1 MRGAHRR
8 RTGAAPG
15 GAAGPTSLGQRD
27 EHPDRTVAL
36 APAIGALA
44 GTNAAELWRL
54 RSTATARVYLG
65 LAVAASAVWAFV
77 LLGSWLPWLRWTVLA
92 LGVVAAGALLGVH
105 RFPRLLSAGVVTA
118 AVLAS
123 LGGTAAWS
131 VATAAQPHSGAIP
144 SSGPSG
150 VGRGPGGT
158 GGPGGPRGG
167 FGGAGMRGGFR
178 TGQVPGGTGGP
189 GGPRGGFGGA
199 GMRGGFRTGQV
210 PGGQAGVPGAPGGTP
225 APGVSP
231 GTVPGP
237 IGTGGTGF
245 GGMRGGMGGV
255 GSLLG
260 TTTPPAAVTTPLQE
274 NASDYTWVAAAVG
287 SNAAAGYQLAA
298 EDPVMAVGGFNGTD
312 PAPTL
317 AQFQQYAAEGKIHWF
332 VGGAGSDARGSDTG
346 GSDAAAEIAEWVQ
359 QHFTAQ
365 TVDGVTL
372 YDLTG
377 GTAV

>member
-1 MRGAHRR
+1 M
-8 RTGAAPG
+8 
-15 GAAGPTSLGQRD
+15 
-27 EHPDRTVAL
+27 
-36 APAIGALA
+36 
-44 GTNAAELWRL
+44 
-54 RSTATARVYLG
+54 
-65 LAVAASAVWAFV
+65 
-77 LLGSWLPWLRWTVLA
+77 
-92 LGVVAAGALLGVH
+92 VAAGALLGVH
-105 RFPRLLSAGVVTA
+105 KLPRLLSAGVVTA

-158 GGPGGPRGG
+158 GGPGGG

-178 TGQVPGGTGGP
+178 AGQ
-189 GGPRGGFGGA
+189 A
-199 GMRGGFRTGQV
+199 
-210 PGGQAGVPGAPGGTP
+210 PGGQAGAPGGTT
-225 APGVSP
+225 APGISP
-231 GTVPGP
+231 GTT
-237 IGTGGTGF
+237 GTGGTGF
-245 GGMRGGMGGV
+245 GGMRGGMGGAF

-260 TTTPPAAVTTPLQE
+260 TTTPPAAVTTLLQDD
-274 NASDYTWVAAAVG
+274 ASAYTWVAAAVG

-298 EDPVMAVGGFNGTD
+298 EAPVMAVGGFNGTD

-317 AQFQQYAAEGKIHWF
+317 AQFQQYVAEGKIHWF

-346 GSDAAAEIAEWVQ
+346 GSDAAAGIAEWVQ

-377 GTAV
+377 GTTA